1 MERTIVSTTLAV
13 GVKNRTSKA
22 ILTILCLLGLF
33 WRVGFYSDCPLWNHI
48 AYSFSHAN
56 IFHLAVNLIVLWS
69 IKNKMQTIPAL
80 IIAIVASYLPMY
92 VSSPTVGLS
101 GFLFAVFGLMWGKT
115 GRLLDAVKKVMPFI
129 IITMLIPNMNGLL
142 HLYTFGIGFMTGFLV
157 DFTIRFIIFFHKV
170 KGGHS

>member
-1 MERTIVSTTLAV
+1 MGRTTVSTILAV
-13 GVKNRTSKA
+13 EARCRNLASKV
-22 ILTILCLLGLF
+22 ILTILCLLGLC
-33 WRVGFYSDCPLWNHI
+33 WHEGFYNGCPWLNHI

-69 IKNKMQTIPAL
+69 IKNKIQTVPAL
-80 IIAIVASYLPMY
+80 LIAIIASYLPMY

-101 GFLFAVFGLMWGKT
+101 GFLFAAFGIMWGKT

-142 HLYTFGIGFMTGFLV
+142 HLYTFGLG
-157 DFTIRFIIFFHKV
+157 FIIGYIYRHK
-170 KGGHS
+170 S